1 MGTKYNELVKERE
14 RINLGGWDEIYY
26 RNKLGEKS
34 YIEKEREARW
44 GLELSSGGWGW
55 GFEGCNVL

>member
-14 RINLGGWDEIYY
+14 RIILGGWDEIYFS
-26 RNKLGEKS
+26 NKLGEKS

-44 GLELSSGGWGW
+44 GLELSSGGGVV
-55 GFEGCNVL
+55 GV